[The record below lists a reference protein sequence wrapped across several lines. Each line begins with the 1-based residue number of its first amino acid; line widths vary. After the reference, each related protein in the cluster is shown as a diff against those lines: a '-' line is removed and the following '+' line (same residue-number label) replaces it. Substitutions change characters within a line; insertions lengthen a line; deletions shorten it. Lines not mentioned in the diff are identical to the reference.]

1 MWAASQPVSCG
12 QLLAYLLVLSRLTT
26 ALRALAALARTPA
39 LLTEVLAADVPAW
52 RARALVHAA
61 RWPGLGAAGLPL
73 VPFAHFVP
81 ATAPAAARTVAPFA
95 FGDGG
100 SLPTDLL
107 LLRALAQ
114 QRPASRYFEIG
125 TWRGESAANVAA
137 VAGTVH
143 TLNFSPAEMR
153 ALALSERYIEL
164 HGHFSRLLPN
174 VVHLHGNSATFD
186 LAGLQREAGP
196 FDLIFIDGD
205 HRYEAVRRDTAR
217 VFEYLVGPAT
227 VVVWHDASRQPG
239 QPRWEVLA
247 GLLDSLPLGLPGQ
260 LVQVGNTLCA
270 LYSPQ
275 PLPAQA
281 PDPLADPG
289 QFTVEVTY

>member
-1 MWAASQPVSCG
+1 MP
-12 QLLAYLLVLSRLTT
+12 SRLTI

-52 RARALVHAA
+52 RARALAHAG
-61 RWPGLGAAGLPL
+61 RWPGLAGGGLPL

-81 ATAPAAARTVAPFA
+81 PTAPLTARTVAPFA

-107 LLRALAQ
+107 LLRALARQ
-114 QRPASRYFEIG
+114 HPACRYFEIG

-137 VAGTVH
+137 EATSVH
-143 TLNFSPAEMR
+143 TLNLSPAEMR
-153 ALALSERYIEL
+153 ALKLPERYIEL
-164 HGHFSRLLPN
+164 HGHFSQPLPH

-196 FDLIFIDGD
+196 FDLVFIDGD

-217 VFEYLVGPAT
+217 VFEYLVST
-227 VVVWHDASRQPG
+227 STTVVWHDASRQPG

-247 GLLDSLPLGLPGQ
+247 GLLDGLPPGLPGQ

-289 QFTVEVTY
+289 QFTVEIRM

>member
-1 MWAASQPVSCG
+1 MANK
-12 QLLAYLLVLSRLTT
+12 LLTG
-26 ALRALAALARTPA
+26 LRALAALARTPA
-39 LLTEVLAADVPAW
+39 LLTEVLAADTAAW
-52 RARALVHAA
+52 RTRVLTHVA
-61 RWPGLGAAGLPL
+61 RWPGLSTLGLPL
-73 VPFAHFVP
+73 VPFSHFVP
-81 ATAPAAARTVAPFA
+81 AAALASSRTAAPFA

-107 LLRALAQ
+107 LLRALAR
-114 QRPASRYFEIG
+114 QRPNCRYFEIG

-137 VAGTVH
+137 EAATVH
-143 TLNFSPAEMR
+143 TLNLSAAEMR
-153 ALALSERYIEL
+153 ALGLPERYIEL
-164 HGHFSRLLPN
+164 HGHFSRPLAN

-186 LAGLQREAGP
+186 LAVLQREAGP
-196 FDLIFIDGD
+196 FDLLFIDGD

-217 VFEYLVGPAT
+217 VFEYLVGPT
-227 VVVWHDASRQPG
+227 TMVVWHDASRQPG
-239 QPRWEVLA
+239 HPRWEVLA
-247 GLLDSLPLGLPGQ
+247 GLLDGLPAGLPGQ

-289 QFTVEVTY
+289 QFAVEVRVA